1 VKLQSLYEYVSTAEF
16 RSLTRQL
23 LKYERYNIKKVVYML
38 DSIISFWPKIWFI
51 IQGSAITLKYSV
63 IAVFCGL
70 CIGAT
75 LAIFKTSK
83 YKSLRAFAE
92 VYTSIFRGTP
102 LLIQLMIAYNGIPM
116 LLGIKIT
123 VFLAGSIAFSLNS
136 GAYVSEIIR
145 AGISAIDKGQFEAT
159 KVLGVSDKVA
169 MRDIIL
175 PQALRKVL
183 PALIN
188 ELINLLK
195 ESSIISVLGEEDL
208 MRRAQMISA
217 ESFTFFA
224 PMITAAICYYILV
237 TFFSRLARILE
248 RKLAYD

>member
-1 VKLQSLYEYVSTAEF
+1 
-16 RSLTRQL
+16 
-23 LKYERYNIKKVVYML
+23 M
-38 DSIISFWPKIWFI
+38 
-51 IQGSAITLKYSV
+51 QGSIITLKYSI

-70 CIGAT
+70 CIGII

-83 YKSLRAFAE
+83 YKSLGCFADF
-92 VYTSIFRGTP
+92 YTSIFRGTP
-102 LLIQLMIAYNGIPM
+102 LLIQLMIVYNGFPI
-116 LLGIKIT
+116 LLGIKMS
-123 VFLAGSIAFSLNS
+123 VFVAGTIAFSLNS

-145 AGISAIDKGQFEAT
+145 AGIGAIDPGQFEAA
-159 KVLGVSDKVA
+159 KVLGISDKVA

-183 PALIN
+183 PPLIN

-195 ESSIISVLGEEDL
+195 ESALISVLGEEDL

-217 ESFTFFA
+217 ESFSFFA

-237 TFFSRLARILE
+237 TFFSMLARVLEKRLAL
-248 RKLAYD
+248 